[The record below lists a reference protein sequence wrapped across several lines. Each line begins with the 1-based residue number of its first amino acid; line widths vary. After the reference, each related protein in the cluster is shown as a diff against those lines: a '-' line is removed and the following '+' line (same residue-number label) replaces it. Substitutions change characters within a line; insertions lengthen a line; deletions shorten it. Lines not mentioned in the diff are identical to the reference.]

1 MPGNSSAMPARK
13 SKWKLVVGVSII
25 VALACAPAYL
35 SLYSLRVLTT
45 ICMFGAF
52 TQSINIMAGF
62 IGYPAFGNVV
72 FFGVG
77 AYGTA
82 VAIVRFNMH
91 PVVGFFI
98 GLLACVAVVLLIGPP
113 LLRLRG
119 HYFAIATL
127 GLNEAIKAV
136 VANLTDLTGGGMGL
150 SLPIPTVS
158 VQTSAALYFWLL
170 FALALAGVWLAA
182 LMRRTRFGYACRAIL
197 ANEEGA
203 DSLGIN
209 STFYKTSAWLISA
222 LLAGAAGSIYAQ
234 WVGYIEPPAV
244 FDMTIAVK
252 GFVMFLVGGAGTVLG
267 PMIGAAL
274 VEIATTLTWSH
285 LLAFHLGVLGII
297 IMAAAVLIPRRIPQ
311 RFIAYVLR
319 ASALAPKKA

>member
-1 MPGNSSAMPARK
+1 MRNAPVRLSRPGWKPALAIGVL
-13 SKWKLVVGVSII
+13 LV
-25 VALACAPAYL
+25 LACAPIFL
-35 SLYSLRVLTT
+35 GIYSLRVLTT
-45 ICMFGAF
+45 IFMYAAF

-72 FFGVG
+72 FFGLG
-77 AYGTA
+77 AYGAA
-82 VAIVRFNMH
+82 VAIVQFH
-91 PVVGFFI
+91 LPPIVGLVC
-98 GLLACVAVVLLIGPP
+98 GVAACAAVVLVIGPP

-150 SLPIPTVS
+150 SLPIPSMS
-158 VQTSAALYFWLL
+158 VAGTASLYYWLFL
-170 FALALAGVWLAA
+170 ALALAGLAIAA
-182 LMRRTRFGYACRAIL
+182 LMRRTRFGYACRAVL
-197 ANEEGA
+197 ANEEA
-203 DSLGIN
+203 AQSLGIN
-209 STFYKTSAWLISA
+209 TTLYKTAAWLISA
-222 LLAGAAGSIYAQ
+222 ALAGMAGGIYAQ

-252 GFVMFLVGGAGTVLG
+252 GFVMFLIGGAGTVLG
-267 PMIGAAL
+267 PLIGAAL
-274 VEIATTLTWSH
+274 VEIATTLTWSY

-311 RFIAYVLR
+311 QFAQYLWR

>member
-1 MPGNSSAMPARK
+1 MAGGPSGRIWKSALAAV
-13 SKWKLVVGVSII
+13 LLI
-25 VALACAPAYL
+25 ALACAPFYL
-35 SLYSLRVLTT
+35 GIYSLRILAT
-45 ICMFGAF
+45 IFMYAAF

-72 FFGVG
+72 FFGLG

-82 VAIVRFNMH
+82 VAIVQFQLP
-91 PVVGFFI
+91 PVA
-98 GLLACVAVVLLIGPP
+98 GLLCGVVACAAVVLLIGPP

-136 VANLTDLTGGGMGL
+136 VANLTALTGGGMGL
-150 SLPIPTVS
+150 SLPIPSMS
-158 VQTSAALYFWLL
+158 VAGTAALYYWLF
-170 FALALAGVWLAA
+170 FALALAGLATAA

-197 ANEEGA
+197 ANEEA
-203 DSLGIN
+203 AQSLAIDT
-209 STFYKTSAWLISA
+209 TFYKTAAWLISA
-222 LLAGAAGSIYAQ
+222 TLAGLAGGIYAQ

-252 GFVMFLVGGAGTVLG
+252 GFVMFLIGGAGTVLG
-267 PMIGAAL
+267 PLIGAAL

-311 RFIAYVLR
+311 RLAAYIWQ

>member
-1 MPGNSSAMPARK
+1 MTEERIRRGRAAWKPA
-13 SKWKLVVGVSII
+13 LAI
-25 VALACAPAYL
+25 VLLLALACAPAFL
-35 SLYSLRVLTT
+35 GIYSLRVLATVF
-45 ICMFGAF
+45 MYAAF

-72 FFGVG
+72 FFGLG

-82 VAIVRFNMH
+82 VAIVQFH
-91 PVVGFFI
+91 LYPAVGLVCGI
-98 GLLACVAVVLLIGPP
+98 LACAAVVLVIGPP

-136 VANLTDLTGGGMGL
+136 VANLTGLTGGGMGL
-150 SLPIPTVS
+150 SLPIPSMSIAGTAS
-158 VQTSAALYFWLL
+158 LYYWLFL
-170 FALALAGVWLAA
+170 ALALAGLAA
-182 LMRRTRFGYACRAIL
+182 AMLMRRTRFGYACRAVL
-197 ANEEGA
+197 ANEEA
-203 DSLGIN
+203 AQSLGID
-209 STFYKTSAWLISA
+209 TTYYKTAAWLISA
-222 LLAGAAGSIYAQ
+222 VLAGIAGGIYAQ
-234 WVGYIEPPAV
+234 WVGYIEPPAA

-252 GFVMFLVGGAGTVLG
+252 GFVMFLIGGAGTVLG
-267 PMIGAAL
+267 PLIGAAL

-311 RFIAYVLR
+311 RLAARLWR
-319 ASALAPKKA
+319 ASALAARKA

>member
-1 MPGNSSAMPARK
+1 MESASILARAG
-13 SKWKLVVGVSII
+13 WKAGAAAI
-25 VALACAPAYL
+25 VTIALAAAPAFL
-35 SLYSLRVLTT
+35 GIYSLRVMATVF
-45 ICMFGAF
+45 MYAAF

-72 FFGVG
+72 FFGLG

-82 VAIVRFNMH
+82 VAIVQFH
-91 PVVGFFI
+91 LPPVL
-98 GLLACVAVVLLIGPP
+98 GLICGVLACAVVVLMIGPP

-136 VANLTDLTGGGMGL
+136 VSNLTALTGGGMGL
-150 SLPIPTVS
+150 SLPMPSMSIGA
-158 VQTSAALYFWLL
+158 SASLYYWLFL
-170 FALALAGVWLAA
+170 GLALAGVAVAA
-182 LMRRTRFGYACRAIL
+182 LLRRTRFGYACRAVL
-197 ANEEGA
+197 ANEEA
-203 DSLGIN
+203 AQSLGIDT
-209 STFYKTSAWLISA
+209 TFYKTAAWLISA
-222 LLAGAAGSIYAQ
+222 TLAGLAGGIYAQ

-252 GFVMFLVGGAGTVLG
+252 GFVMFLIGGAGTVLG
-267 PMIGAAL
+267 PLIGAAL

-297 IMAAAVLIPRRIPQ
+297 IMAAAVLIPRRLPQ
-311 RFIAYVLR
+311 QAAAYLWR
-319 ASALAPKKA
+319 ASGLAPKKA